1 MSTELKVGAVVLIA
15 VAVLA
20 AFVMQMG
27 DTADFFGSPTDVY
40 RVQVRFDTI
49 AGLGVD
55 APVRLAGVFVGRVQ
69 SIELTDE
76 GQALLVLRINNGV
89 ILRQDATASVAS
101 LGVLG
106 EKYLE
111 VTAGTPGS
119 PVVTDGGFIQPGA
132 AVSIDQMVAVMNNIA
147 ADAQE
152 MTTALS
158 NVFGSEAG
166 EARMAQILANLE
178 QLTADAGAIT
188 RSNRDTIGASMA
200 SIEELTAALA
210 DSVPA
215 MIENYRAL
223 ADEATSMVSE
233 NEERVAGTID
243 DVRELIGSLDRS
255 ASQLEQIMEKINSGD
270 GTAAQLI
277 NTSDTIDKLNDSLDT
292 IDDSLA
298 AFDSFFNRASQT
310 QLSFALRSE
319 WYGNDEATKNYFGFR
334 WGFGARNDRGLIIEL
349 VNDNI
354 GLPII
359 DTVITETLDPTTG
372 DVIGIGIERI
382 TTRDDA
388 FKFSV
393 LLGARFNNWQFRGG
407 LMESEAGIGI
417 DLYTAG
423 DRLSFTLDGWDFGRN
438 PDPHLKFSGRFDV
451 WDRVFVTAGGD
462 DLLSTDFR
470 QFFFGAGFKFR

>member
-27 DTADFFGSPTDVY
+27 DTADFFGQSTAVY
-40 RVQVRFDTI
+40 RVQVRFDTTS
-49 AGLGVD
+49 GLGLD
-55 APVRLAGVFVGRVQ
+55 ASVRLAGVPVGRVD
-69 SIELTDE
+69 SIALTDE
-76 GQALLVLRINNGV
+76 GQALVVLRINNGV

-111 VTAGTPGS
+111 ITAGTPGG
-119 PVVTDGGFIQPGA
+119 PVVVDGGFIQPGA

-152 MTTALS
+152 MTNALS

-166 EARMAQILANLE
+166 ETRMAEILSNLE
-178 QLTADAGAIT
+178 QLTADAAAIT
-188 RSNRDTIGASMA
+188 RANRDTIRTSMA
-200 SIEELTAALA
+200 NFEKLTAGLA

-215 MIENYRAL
+215 MIENYHAL
-223 ADEATSMVSE
+223 ADEATLWVSE

-243 DVRELIGSLDRS
+243 DVRELVAGLDRS
-255 ASQLEQIMEKINSGD
+255 ASQLEQILEKINSGD
-270 GTAAQLI
+270 GTASQLI
-277 NTSDTIDKLNDSLDT
+277 NTSDTIDKVNDALDT
-292 IDDSLA
+292 IDDSLT
-298 AFDSFFNRASQT
+298 AFDSFFSRVSQT
-310 QLSFALRSE
+310 QFAFALRSE

-334 WGFGARNDRGLIIEL
+334 WGFGPRNDRALIFEM

-359 DTVITETLDPTTG
+359 HTVITETLDPSG
-372 DVIGIGIERI
+372 AVIGVGIERI
-382 TTRDDA
+382 TTRDDT
-388 FKFSV
+388 FKFSA
-393 LLGARFNNWQFRGG
+393 LLAARINNWQFRGG

-417 DLYTAG
+417 DFFTAG
-423 DRLSFTLDGWDFGRN
+423 DRLRFRLDSWDFGRN
-438 PDPHLKFSGRFDV
+438 PDPHIKFTSQFDV
-451 WDRVFVTAGGD
+451 WDRVFITAGAD
-462 DLLSTDFR
+462 DLLSSDFR
-470 QFFFGAGFKFR
+470 QFFLGAGFKFQ

>member
-27 DTADFFGSPTDVY
+27 DTSNLFGASTDVY
-40 RVQVRFDTI
+40 EVQVLFDTI
-49 AGLGVD
+49 AGLGRDV
-55 APVRLAGVFVGRVQ
+55 PVRLAGVLVGRVH

-76 GQALLVLRINNGV
+76 GQALVVLRIDNGV

-106 EKYLE
+106 AKYLE
-111 VTAGTPGS
+111 VTAGTSGG
-119 PVVTDGGFIQPGA
+119 PVVVAGGFIQPGA

-152 MTTALS
+152 MTNALS

-166 EARMAQILANLE
+166 ETRMAAILDNLA
-178 QLTADAGAIT
+178 QLTADVGAIART
-188 RSNRDTIGASMA
+188 NRDSIGASMDN
-200 SIEELTAALA
+200 IEELTAALT
-210 DSVPA
+210 DSVPT

-223 ADEATSMVSE
+223 ADEATSLVSE

-243 DVRELIGSLDRS
+243 DVRELIGSLDRA

-270 GTAAQLI
+270 GTVSQLI
-277 NTSDTIDKLNDSLDT
+277 NTSDTIDKVNDALDT

-298 AFDSFFNRASQT
+298 AFDSFFGRAGQT
-310 QLSFALRSE
+310 QFSFALRSE
-319 WYGNDEATKNYFGFR
+319 WYGDDEATKNYFSFR
-334 WGFGARNDRGLIIEL
+334 IGLGARNDRAIILEL

-354 GLPII
+354 GIPIVS
-359 DTVITETLDPTTG
+359 TVVTETLNISG
-372 DVIGIGIERI
+372 EVIGVNIERI
-382 TTRDDA
+382 TTRDDN

-393 LLGARFNNWQFRGG
+393 LLAARINNWQFRGG
-407 LMESEAGIGI
+407 LMESEAGVGV
-417 DLYTAG
+417 DFYTAN
-423 DRLSFTLDGWDFGRN
+423 DRLRFRLDSWDFGRN
-438 PDPHLKFSGRFDV
+438 PDPHIKFTGQFDV
-451 WDRVFVTAGGD
+451 WDRVFITAGGD

-470 QFFFGAGFKFR
+470 QFFIGAGFKFR